1 MSNLP
6 VNFDPSQICF
16 GWERKKDEQSLA
28 LFLRLLSREELLE
41 TLIPRLADKDITQLV
56 DTVTG
61 ILQKHLQE
69 EEYHE
74 LFLCEKKRNPA
85 S

>member
-1 MSNLP
+1 MSSVP
-6 VNFDPSQICF
+6 INFDPTQICF
-16 GWERKKDEQSLA
+16 GWDRTRDEQSLA
-28 LFLRLLSREELLE
+28 LFLRLLSREELLA

-61 ILQKHLQE
+61 ILQTHLQE

-74 LFLCEKKRNPA
+74 LFLCEKKSNPP